1 MNTYYSYPHKELWD
15 DHAWDHRRSQLVPLT
30 AWIGH
35 ENLAHH
41 RIEALP
47 LSDRRTEGRFD
58 PKANALT
65 YPEVVEYWHSKG
77 LHYHCT
83 SMGANGWVAMI
94 PNEHIGTKGYNR
106 PMDTVITLVNAD
118 MTDPNWC
125 MYVVKRYEKQLNAA
139 AENHFA
145 MVFIVSNKFDDEN
158 EYISIIQE
166 AIVIFHLNYERFYLN
181 IEAVTSAGKMLKDIE
196 SFNYTKADGRT
207 PTDPDAATEVFY
219 GIPVL
224 NATGRWQN
232 KDSLFYKLIRGK
244 GYSNEAYD
252 YDQLINSAVG
262 KKLAAAMALEY
273 DYDDAEDPGLMAH
286 WDNMGLCC
294 EFHDFEGEQWV
305 TFVPKDAL
313 KDPRKKI
320 PCVCIFQEVNR
331 FDPHQAVT
339 GFACYYEFHEIAAQG
354 ECMLL
359 YFAQESLDANDMLH
373 EILKVAEKQ
382 YPIDRSRIYLTGHS
396 HNGRFTAE
404 YMRRHQPE
412 LAAIATLG
420 NEPGQLSPEVTSGF
434 FVVTDEQLDI
444 QASCD
449 TPLINIS
456 GFVERNSQFPL
467 NIDAPHVRPGQ
478 WVALNTFEKRAHS
491 WQRRLRSA
499 RCPMRTVEEIAA
511 TRYSTDLAERNIG
524 VPADRT
530 EVLTLDGSEN
540 YIVDIKNVDGKF
552 HLRMVAL
559 GNMPH
564 TPTPAMSQLS
574 WAFMRQ
580 FARNLETG
588 EIIEL

>member
-1 MNTYYSYPHKELWD
+1 MNKYYNYPRKELWG

-30 AWIGH
+30 SWIGH
-35 ENLAHH
+35 ENLARH
-41 RIEALP
+41 RIEAVP
-47 LSDRRTEGRFD
+47 AETRRTEGRFD

-65 YPEVVEYWHSKG
+65 YPEVVEKWHGKG

-83 SMGANGWVAMI
+83 SMGHDGWVAMI
-94 PNEHIGTKGYNR
+94 PNEHIGRQGYGAE
-106 PMDTVITLVNAD
+106 MDTVITLVNAD

-125 MYVVKRYEKQLNAA
+125 MYVVEQYEKELEAA
-139 AENHFA
+139 AQGHFA
-145 MVFIVSNKFDDEN
+145 MLFIVSNQFDHEN

-166 AIVIFHLNYERFYLN
+166 AIVIFHLNYDRFYLN
-181 IEAVTSAGKMLKDIE
+181 IQSAAAAGKKLKDIE
-196 SFNYTKADGRT
+196 GFAYTALDGKT
-207 PTDPDAATEVFY
+207 PMDPDEAAETLG

-224 NATGRWQN
+224 NASSRWQN
-232 KDSLFYKLIRGK
+232 KDSLIYKLVRGT
-244 GYSNEAYD
+244 GYSNAAYD
-252 YDQLINSAVG
+252 YDQLIHSAVG
-262 KKLAAAMALEY
+262 KKLAECMALEY
-273 DYDDAEDPGLMAH
+273 DYDDAEDPGLMAY
-286 WDNMGLCC
+286 WDAMGLNC
-294 EFHDFEGEQWV
+294 EFHDKNGEQWI

-313 KDPRKKI
+313 EHPEKKL

-339 GFACYYEFHEIAAQG
+339 GFAYMREYHEIAAQG

-359 YFAQESLDANDMLH
+359 YFVLEALDDNDLLH
-373 EILKVAEKQ
+373 EILKDAEKL
-382 YPIDRSRIYLTGHS
+382 YPMDRSRIYITGHS
-396 HNGRFTAE
+396 HDGRFAAE

-412 LAAIATLG
+412 IAAIATLG
-420 NEPGQLSPEVTSGF
+420 NEPGQLSPKVTSGF

-456 GFVERNSQFPL
+456 GFNERNSQFPL

-478 WVALNTFEKRAHS
+478 WVALDTFEKRAES

-499 RCPMRTVEEIAA
+499 NCPQRTVEEIAA
-511 TRYSTDLAERNIG
+511 TRYSADKAERNIG

-530 EVLTLDGSEN
+530 EVLTIDGSEN
-540 YIVDIKNVDGKF
+540 YIVDIKNNDGKY

-564 TPTPAMSQLS
+564 TVTPAMIQLS
-574 WAFMRQ
+574 WAFLRR